1 VKPGEDVAV
10 VSCNNERSL
19 VAGLWPALTT
29 IDAHLSR
36 VGRLAVEQLTRRI
49 TGEFDGA
56 AVDITVTPTLV
67 PEASLAPR
75 HPTFPLEA
83 HA

>member
-1 VKPGEDVAV
+1 MI
-10 VSCNNERSL
+10 SCNNERSL

-29 IDAHLSR
+29 IDAHLRR
-36 VGRLAVEQLTRRI
+36 VGQLAVEQLTRRI

-56 AVDITVTPTLV
+56 AVEINVTPTLV

-75 HPTFPLEA
+75 RQARTVEA
-83 HA
+83 HS